1 MPAYAGI
8 FLPKIPIF
16 PAVKLSQPF
25 FLSNCEKNVLK
36 CECILMIY
44 SRSKTIST
52 SQNPKIFR
60 INEVMPTSHYTK
72 KE

>member
-16 PAVKLSQPF
+16 LTVKLSQSF
-25 FLSNCEKNVLK
+25 FLSNYEKNVLK
-36 CECILMIY
+36 CEYILMIY

-52 SQNPKIFR
+52 SQKPKNIL
-60 INEVMPTSHYTK
+60 NK
-72 KE
+72 